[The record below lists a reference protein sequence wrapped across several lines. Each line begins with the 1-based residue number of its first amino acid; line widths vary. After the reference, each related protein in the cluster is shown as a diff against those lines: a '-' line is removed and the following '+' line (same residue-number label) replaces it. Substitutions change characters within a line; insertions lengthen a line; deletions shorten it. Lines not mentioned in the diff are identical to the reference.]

1 MKLLDL
7 ILSYL
12 KGDTEEVKAIK
23 IEKKAKALFKIHIS
37 RVENAILKAQDRID
51 VAKENYNKA
60 LVNNGSTEFSEEE
73 YVNGVIKARQEVL
86 DAEDELARTQDT
98 LKFLKE
104 TYDSF
109 DK

>member
-37 RVENAILKAQDRID
+37 RVENGILRAQDRID
-51 VAKENYNKA
+51 VAKENYNRA

-73 YVNGVIKARQEVL
+73 YVNGVIRARQEVL

>member
-12 KGDTEEVKAIK
+12 KGDTEEVKALK
-23 IEKKAKALFKIHIS
+23 IEKKAKALFKIQIS
-37 RVENAILKAQDRID
+37 RMENAVLRAQDK
-51 VAKENYNKA
+51 VEEAKENYNKA

-73 YVNGVIKARQEVL
+73 YVNRVIMARQEIL
-86 DAEDELARTQDT
+86 DAEEDLAQTQDT
-98 LKFLKE
+98 LEFLKE
-104 TYDSF
+104 TYASF